1 MSTKNKVNF
10 SENQLTLIYSN
21 LESACRYLDEVYD
34 VDNGGCCFV
43 AYCIARVLE
52 KDNIPFSVIVYEC
65 FEETFEDID
74 CSQYHY
80 AIKFNGE
87 IVNKFY
93 ECGYTEYNYV
103 SSRMLLEHYK
113 ECNWNTQYNSDKNKY
128 IQLVLTTTYNDTKEE
143 ILQGQCDSSE
153 Q

>member
-1 MSTKNKVNF
+1 MKRIILLF
-10 SENQLTLIYSN
+10 LLF
-21 LESACRYLDEVYD
+21 SACHIMAQR
-34 VDNGGCCFV
+34 
-43 AYCIARVLE
+43 R
-52 KDNIPFSVIVYEC
+52 
-65 FEETFEDID
+65 
-74 CSQYHY
+74 
-80 AIKFNGE
+80 FNG
-87 IVNKFY
+87 VNNLYYRDTTFY
-93 ECGYTEYNYV
+93 ENGYTEYNYV